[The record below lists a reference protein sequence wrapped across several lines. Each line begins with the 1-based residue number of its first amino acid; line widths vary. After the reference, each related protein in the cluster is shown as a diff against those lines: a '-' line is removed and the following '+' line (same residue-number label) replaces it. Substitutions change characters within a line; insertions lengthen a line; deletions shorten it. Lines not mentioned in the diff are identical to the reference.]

1 MKKNFNNMFDIC
13 YNKIDNKKISKFFK
27 NFIIFRMKNF
37 SMNMINLYMI
47 INYDNCNENNNLVLS
62 N

>member
-1 MKKNFNNMFDIC
+1 MFDIC

-62 N
+62 K